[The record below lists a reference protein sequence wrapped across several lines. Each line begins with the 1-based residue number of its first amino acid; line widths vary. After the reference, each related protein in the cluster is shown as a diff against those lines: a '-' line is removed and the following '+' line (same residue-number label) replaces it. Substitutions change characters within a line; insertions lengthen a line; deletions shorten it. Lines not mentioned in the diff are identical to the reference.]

1 MPLPFILLGAAAA
14 AAAAGVGAG
23 VKGAMDSKEANDVN
37 DRAKNIVD
45 EAHDKLDISRK
56 ATHSALENLGRQKI
70 YVLDNSVRRFIEA
83 FEKLKNVDLENSTG
97 LDEVNKLK
105 FDKASFEELKKSSLE
120 VASMLAGGIRGI
132 GGGALAAFG
141 AYSATMTFAAASIG
155 TAIASLSGVAAT
167 NATLAFLGGGSL
179 AAGGLGMAGG
189 MAVLGGLVAGPA
201 LAVMGF
207 VMLGAGSKKL
217 DDAYSNLAE
226 ARKISEELENLTIST
241 NAIRRRT
248 QMFERLLIRVD
259 CMFSKAIYNLEK
271 VINDYGIDYSS
282 YNDDSKKIVASNIKL
297 AETTKAILDTP
308 ILTDNGS
315 ISEESDKLIETY
327 SNI

>member
-1 MPLPFILLGAAAA
+1 MPIPFILGGIALAAGAA
-14 AAAAGVGAG
+14 GIGAG
-23 VKGAMDSKEANDVN
+23 VKGAIDNKEANNINYRV
-37 DRAKNIVD
+37 KNIINT
-45 EAHDKLDISRK
+45 AHNKLDVSRK
-56 ATHSALENLGRQKI
+56 ATHSALESLGREKI
-70 YVLDNSVRRFIEA
+70 YVLDNSVRKFIET
-83 FEKLKNVDLENSTG
+83 FEKLKNVELLYSTG
-97 LDEVNKLK
+97 VDEINKLK
-105 FDKASFEELKKSSLE
+105 FDKASFDDLKKCSIE
-120 VASMLAGGIRGI
+120 VASMLAGGIGGI

-141 AYSATMTFAAASIG
+141 AYSATMTFAAASTG
-155 TAIASLSGVAAT
+155 TAITSLSGIAAT

-207 VMLGAGSKKL
+207 VMLGAASKKL

-226 ARKISEELENLTIST
+226 ARKISEELENLRIST

-259 CMFSKAIYNLEK
+259 CMFNESIENLEYI
-271 VINDYGIDYSS
+271 INDYGIDYSL
-282 YNDDSKKIVASNIKL
+282 YNENAKKVVSTNIKL
-297 AETTKAILDTP
+297 VETTKAILDTP
-308 ILTDNGS
+308 ILTENGA
-315 ISEESDKLIETY
+315 ISEESSKVIETY

>member
-14 AAAAGVGAG
+14 AAAAGVGTG
-23 VKGAMDSKEANDVN
+23 VKGAIDSKEANDVN
-37 DRAKNIVD
+37 NTARNIVD
-45 EAHDKLDISRK
+45 TAHNKLDISRK
-56 ATHSALENLGRQKI
+56 ATHSALENLGREKI
-70 YVLDNSVRRFIEA
+70 YVLDNSVRKFIET
-83 FEKLKNVDLENSTG
+83 FEKLKNVDLEHSTG

-105 FDKASFEELKKSSLE
+105 FDKASFEDLKKCSLE
-120 VASMLAGGIRGI
+120 VASMLAGGLGGI

-141 AYSATMTFAAASIG
+141 AYSATMTFAAASTG

-201 LAVMGF
+201 LAIMGF

-226 ARKISEELENLTIST
+226 ARKISEELENLIIST

-248 QMFERLLIRVD
+248 QMFERLLIRAD
-259 CMFSKAIYNLEK
+259 SLYSEAINNLER
-271 VINDYGIDYSS
+271 VINDFGIDYST
-282 YNDDSKKIVASNIKL
+282 YNEDSKKVIAANIKL
-297 AETTKAILDTP
+297 TQTIKAILDTP

>member
-14 AAAAGVGAG
+14 AAAAGIGTG
-23 VKGAMDSKEANDVN
+23 VKGAIDSKDATDVN
-37 DRAKNIVD
+37 NRAKNIVD
-45 EAHDKLDISRK
+45 IAHNKLDISRK
-56 ATHSALENLGRQKI
+56 ATHSALENFGREKI
-70 YVLDNSVRRFIEA
+70 YVLDNSVRRFIET
-83 FEKLKNVDLENSTG
+83 FEKLKNVDLEHSTG

-105 FDKASFEELKKSSLE
+105 FDKALFEDLKKCSLE
-120 VASMLAGGIRGI
+120 VASMLAGGVGGI

-141 AYSATMTFAAASIG
+141 AYSATMAFASTAAG
-155 TAIASLSGVAAT
+155 TTIASLSGVAAT

-201 LAVMGF
+201 LAVMGL
-207 VMLGAGSKKL
+207 VMLKAGSKKL

-226 ARKISEELENLTIST
+226 ARKIYEELENLTIST
-241 NAIRRRT
+241 NSIRRRT

-259 CMFSKAIYNLEK
+259 CMFSEAIYNLEK
-271 VINDYGIDYSS
+271 VINDCGVDYSS
-282 YNDDSKKIVASNIKL
+282 YNEEAKKIVASNIKL
-297 AETTKAILDTP
+297 AETTKSILDTP

-315 ISEESDKLIETY
+315 ISEESNKLIENY

>member
-1 MPLPFILLGAAAA
+1 M
-14 AAAAGVGAG
+14 
-23 VKGAMDSKEANDVN
+23 
-37 DRAKNIVD
+37 
-45 EAHDKLDISRK
+45 
-56 ATHSALENLGRQKI
+56 
-70 YVLDNSVRRFIEA
+70 
-83 FEKLKNVDLENSTG
+83 
-97 LDEVNKLK
+97 
-105 FDKASFEELKKSSLE
+105 
-120 VASMLAGGIRGI
+120 
-132 GGGALAAFG
+132 
-141 AYSATMTFAAASIG
+141 
-155 TAIASLSGVAAT
+155 
-167 NATLAFLGGGSL
+167 
-179 AAGGLGMAGG
+179 
-189 MAVLGGLVAGPA
+189 GLV
-201 LAVMGF
+201 
-207 VMLGAGSKKL
+207 MLKAGSKKL

-259 CMFSKAIYNLEK
+259 CMFSEAIYNLEK

>member
-1 MPLPFILLGAAAA
+1 MPLPFLLLGAAAA
-14 AAAAGVGAG
+14 SGAAGIGAG
-23 VKGAMDSKEANDVN
+23 IKGAINNKEANDVN
-37 DRAKNIVD
+37 NNAQNIID
-45 EAHDKLDISRK
+45 TAHDRLDISRK
-56 ATHSALENLGRQKI
+56 ATHSALESLGREKI
-70 YVLDNSVRRFIEA
+70 YVLDNSVRKFIDS
-83 FEKLKNVDLENSTG
+83 FEKLKNVDLESSAG
-97 LDEVNKLK
+97 LDEINKLK
-105 FDKASFEELKKSSLE
+105 FDNASFEELKKCSLE
-120 VASMLAGGIRGI
+120 VASMLAGGIGGI

-141 AYSATMTFAAASIG
+141 AYSATMTFAAASTG

-179 AAGGLGMAGG
+179 AVGGLGMAGG

-207 VMLGAGSKKL
+207 VALGASSKKL

-226 ARKISEELENLTIST
+226 ARKISEELENLSIST

-248 QMFERLLIRVD
+248 QIFERLLIRVD
-259 CMFSKAIYNLEK
+259 CKFSEAIDNLKK
-271 VINDYGIDYSS
+271 VINEYGVDYSL
-282 YNDDSKKIVASNIKL
+282 YNDDSKKVVGANIKL

-308 ILTDNGS
+308 ILTDKGS
-315 ISEESDKLIETY
+315 ISEESTKLIETY